1 MHPLGLLKLWSSKNS
16 SGSPLFCSVF
26 GASELAASDSHW
38 CIADAN
44 QYPDYCFL
52 DIVAIVSLHSPFF
65 EAQKGWAPYPQQAYL
80 AAWLWPE
87 QSHTQ
92 NSTRWTQRTKL
103 RVFYSAPSPQ
113 KGRWEG
119 QGARPPTIAIIQY
132 HWNPNNFRMQ
142 ISQYLLGPKL
152 LQERT
157 LFCGPTK
164 MCTTGLDLLL
174 RHPCESIISKSYR
187 YYGWGRRP
195 SAE

>member
-1 MHPLGLLKLWSSKNS
+1 MHCWCQSIPWLLLPWYCCNCLLALALLWGWEGLSTLILNRHIYLLGYGQNNL
-16 SGSPLFCSVF
+16 
-26 GASELAASDSHW
+26 
-38 CIADAN
+38 
-44 QYPDYCFL
+44 
-52 DIVAIVSLHSPFF
+52 
-65 EAQKGWAPYPQQAYL
+65 
-80 AAWLWPE
+80 
-87 QSHTQ
+87 TQ
-92 NSTRWTQRTKL
+92 NSASWTQRTKL